1 MMEATPNARGVGQE
15 GKKAMAPVQRV
26 SKSDRDQ
33 LVEFYL
39 AETTKLEAL
48 WARCT
53 DMSSRAILREIISEA
68 EESMERLRGNGNG
81 RVRPASRSGSK
92 TDADNLLRGADGGR

>member
-1 MMEATPNARGVGQE
+1 MHAASKG
-15 GKKAMAPVQRV
+15 GKKAMVAVRRV
-26 SKSDRDQ
+26 ARSDKDQ
-33 LVEFYL
+33 LVDFYV

-68 EESMERLRGNGNG
+68 EESMERLRGNGNC
-81 RVRPASRSGSK
+81 RVRQASPLGRK
-92 TDADNLLRGADGGR
+92 NDADNLLRGPNGGR